1 MVGGT
6 RVTRQIRSYRLRWK
20 DHAPPLLSWLLA
32 SLLIIAVHG
41 SAMAADLPELRV
53 GTLEFG
59 TVDWELQVIRR
70 NKLDESHGFRLVPVR
85 LADKDAASLALLG
98 NAVDVIVSDWLWVSH
113 QRHRGGDLSFVGHS
127 LAVGGVMVPSGSP
140 LHELRDLVGRKV
152 GIAGGPNDK
161 SWLLL
166 RAYAKKT
173 AGLDLAKAVDANF
186 AAPPLLNRLALDG
199 RLDAVLNFWQFD
211 ARLRTAGFRELLP
224 VSDILPALG
233 IKRAP
238 PLLGW
243 VFHENWAKRHDGLIR
258 GFLAASFEA
267 KRRLLSSDAEWT
279 ALRPLMKAED
289 DALFIALRD
298 SYRRGIPAGWS
309 NADAESA
316 KRAFTAIVETAGPA
330 VVGGDH
336 ALANGTFW
344 AGFTQ

>member
-1 MVGGT
+1 M
-6 RVTRQIRSYRLRWK
+6 RRSLRIGSTNRLLR
-20 DHAPPLLSWLLA
+20 PLLAGLLVMA
-32 SLLIIAVHG
+32 TIPH
-41 SAMAADLPELRV
+41 SALAANLPEVRV
-53 GTLEFG
+53 GALEFG
-59 TVDWELQVIRR
+59 TVDWELDVIRR

-98 NAVDVIVSDWLWVSH
+98 DAVDVIVSDWLWVSH

-140 LHELRDLVGRKV
+140 IHELRDLVGRKV

-173 AGLDLAKAVDANF
+173 ANLDLARAVDANF

-224 VSDILPALG
+224 VSNILPALG

-243 VFHENWAKRHDGLIR
+243 VFHENWARQHDSLIR

-267 KRRLLSSDAEWT
+267 KRRLLTSDEEWT
-279 ALRPLMKAED
+279 ALRPMMKAED
-289 DALFIALRD
+289 DALFTALRD
-298 SYRRGIPAGWS
+298 GYRQGIPTGWNS
-309 NADAESA
+309 ADAEAA
-316 KRAFTAIVETAGPA
+316 KQAFAVIVETAGPA
-330 VVGGDH
+330 VVGGDD

-344 AGFTQ
+344 TGFTP